1 MEYRSKLAGLFRE
14 ASQAVSAN
22 THMASD
28 LLTMASA
35 LDKMTD
41 EKFASFTDAKALK
54 GMFEGKM
61 VVEGKGLPEG
71 VSFENK
77 NTEVQDNKSQWDKR
91 AFSWNEKAASMV
103 KSKLASAFKKA
114 GDVGI
119 DTGRPDAVSQA
130 KLTPE
135 QTPDGSHNQGTLKGM
150 PEETPAALTKEQTP
164 DQKEVLTSD
173 MVSKSEKGEKEAAA
187 PAASTEPAPAPAPA
201 PAATPAPAEAQASDG
216 GYTFAGIEMQASEG
230 LSSVADID
238 ADLKGLF

>member
-77 NTEVQDNKSQWDKR
+77 NTEVLDNKSQWDKK

-103 KSKLASAFKKA
+103 KGKLASAFKKA

-119 DTGRPDAVSQA
+119 DTGRPDAVAQA

-135 QTPDGSHNQGTLKGM
+135 QTPDGSHNQGTVKGT
-150 PEETPAALTKEQTP
+150 PEETAAALTKEQTP

-173 MVSKSEKGEKEAAA
+173 MVAKSEKGEKEAAA
-187 PAASTEPAPAPAPA
+187 PAAPAAEPTPA
-201 PAATPAPAEAQASDG
+201 PAATPAPAEAQASNG